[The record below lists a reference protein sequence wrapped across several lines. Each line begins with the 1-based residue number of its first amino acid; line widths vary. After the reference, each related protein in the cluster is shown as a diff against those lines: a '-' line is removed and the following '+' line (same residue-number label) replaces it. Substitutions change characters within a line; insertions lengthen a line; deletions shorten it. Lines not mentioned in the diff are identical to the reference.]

1 MDSRISNVS
10 VINEEENIHILRR
23 LSRVGLLATVVLALL
38 SVVAVV
44 TGTTSAGKLVGISW
58 VAFLAMAL
66 GVPLG
71 ARTGTESAG
80 ALVWGYGLA
89 AGAMV
94 TSAAVFLVPQA
105 IGQHPQWGG
114 FGVAFGL
121 LAGFASHTVG
131 HRLSHMD
138 LPMDRTVAE
147 LTAHAFSAGAI
158 IGIIYGNMPELGALL
173 GLAIV
178 SHKGPAGYAAANRLR
193 RADKPISSL
202 LLPAAGVGLTAI
214 PAAMLP
220 VPQVPVVSAAVFG
233 FAAGVFLHV
242 AMDFL
247 PTCEVGG
254 DVHDVCG
261 LTEDSHAL
269 LDRLRIH
276 AVASTVVGGF
286 AVFVAWLAVGTTP
299 V

>member
-10 VINEEENIHILRR
+10 VINEEENIHILGR

-178 SHKGPAGYAAANRLR
+178 SHKGPAGYAAARRLTNNGR
-193 RADKPISSL
+193 DPSIL
-202 LLPAAGVGLTAI
+202 LLPATGVGIAGLLSSMIAL
-214 PAAMLP
+214 PASGL
-220 VPQVPVVSAAVFG
+220 VRGLVFG

-247 PTCEVGG
+247 PRCELGSEIHSLLSTSG
-254 DVHDVCG
+254 DAH
-261 LTEDSHAL
+261 EL
-269 LDRLRIH
+269 LDRLRVH
-276 AVASTVVGGF
+276 AVASTSIGGLVVLL
-286 AVFVAWLAVGTTP
+286 AWLVIA
-299 V
+299 

>member
-1 MDSRISNVS
+1 MRDRIST
-10 VINEEENIHILRR
+10 
-23 LSRVGLLATVVLALL
+23 VGLLATLVLVGLSVLA
-38 SVVAVV
+38 VA
-44 TGTTSAGKLVGISW
+44 TGIENHGKLVGISW

-66 GVPLG
+66 AAPLG
-71 ARTGTESAG
+71 ARTRAESGG

-131 HRLSHMD
+131 HRLAHMD
-138 LPMDRTVAE
+138 LPIDRTVAE

-178 SHKGPAGYAAANRLR
+178 SHKGPAGYAAARRLANAGR
-193 RADKPISSL
+193 NASIL
-202 LLPAAGVGLTAI
+202 LLPATGVGIAGIATSMIAL
-214 PAAMLP
+214 PASGP
-220 VPQVPVVSAAVFG
+220 VRGLVFG

-247 PTCEVGG
+247 PWCEIGSEIHSMLSVSG
-254 DVHDVCG
+254 DA
-261 LTEDSHAL
+261 HAV
-269 LDRLRIH
+269 LDRLRVH
-276 AVASTVVGGF
+276 AVVSTSIGGLVVL
-286 AVFVAWLAVGTTP
+286 AAWLVIA
-299 V
+299 

>member
-1 MDSRISNVS
+1 VNVINRKEEVHIVNRIS
-10 VINEEENIHILRR
+10 R
-23 LSRVGLLATVVLALL
+23 LGVAATLGLVGLSAL
-38 SVVAVV
+38 AVV
-44 TGTTSAGKLVGISW
+44 VGTPGSGKLVGISW

-66 GVPLG
+66 GAPLG
-71 ARTGTESAG
+71 ARTEADSPG

-121 LAGFASHTVG
+121 LAGFASHTIG
-131 HRLSHMD
+131 HRLAHMD

-158 IGIIYGNMPELGALL
+158 IGIIYGNMPELGPLL

-178 SHKGPAGYAAANRLR
+178 SHKGPAGYAAARRLAN
-193 RADKPISSL
+193 ADRDVSVL
-202 LLPAAGVGLTAI
+202 LLPATGVGIAGIASSMVAL
-214 PAAMLP
+214 PAAGPTRGL
-220 VPQVPVVSAAVFG
+220 VFG

-247 PTCEVGG
+247 PRCEIGSEIHDMLSVTG
-254 DVHDVCG
+254 DA
-261 LTEDSHAL
+261 HAL
-269 LDRLRIH
+269 LDQLRTH
-276 AVASTVVGGF
+276 AVVSTTIGGLVVLI
-286 AVFVAWLAVGTTP
+286 AWLAIA
-299 V
+299 

>member
-1 MDSRISNVS
+1 M
-10 VINEEENIHILRR
+10 
-23 LSRVGLLATVVLALL
+23 VLAAL
-38 SVVAVV
+38 SVFAIV
-44 TGTTSAGKLVGISW
+44 TGTTGAGKLVGISW
-58 VAFLAMAL
+58 VAFLAMA
-66 GVPLG
+66 VAAPLG
-71 ARTGTESAG
+71 AKTGGESAG

-105 IGQHPQWGG
+105 IGQHPRWGG

-121 LAGFASHTVG
+121 LAGFASHTIG
-131 HRLSHMD
+131 HRLAHMD

-158 IGIIYGNMPELGALL
+158 IGIIYGNMPELGPLL

-178 SHKGPAGYAAANRLR
+178 SHKGPAGYAAARRLANTGR
-193 RADKPISSL
+193 DPSVL
-202 LLPAAGVGLTAI
+202 LLPATGVGVAGLLSSMVAL
-214 PAAMLP
+214 PAAGP
-220 VPQVPVVSAAVFG
+220 VRGLVFG

-247 PTCEVGG
+247 PRCEIGSEIHDLLSVSG
-254 DVHDVCG
+254 DA
-261 LTEDSHAL
+261 HAL

-276 AVASTVVGGF
+276 AVVSTSIGGLVVLL
-286 AVFVAWLAVGTTP
+286 AWLLVA
-299 V
+299 